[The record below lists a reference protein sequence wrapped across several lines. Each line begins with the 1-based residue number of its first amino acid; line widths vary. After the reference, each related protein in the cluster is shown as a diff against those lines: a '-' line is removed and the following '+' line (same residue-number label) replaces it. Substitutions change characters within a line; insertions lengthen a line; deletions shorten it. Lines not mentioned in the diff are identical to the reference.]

1 MTREYSERERRN
13 LESVRKLMAPPPGFD
28 PSTLFAE
35 DAVWWN
41 GLPRLHAPGGSC
53 EHRGI
58 EAIRRLMSGAGTD
71 RRHLGID
78 AYDLSTVRY
87 EDVVEIVD
95 GDRVV
100 RQQTMH
106 ARTQAGR
113 DYCNVYCFVFQ
124 FDAGGRI
131 AYLTE
136 HWNTW
141 WADRFLFDQRAPAPP
156 QPPAGPPR

>member
-1 MTREYSERERRN
+1 MAHEYSAVELLN
-13 LESVRKLMAPPPGFD
+13 LESVRTLMAPPPGFD
-28 PSTLFAE
+28 ITTLFAE

-41 GLPRLHAPGGSC
+41 GLPRLHAPGASC

-58 EAIRRLMSGAGTD
+58 EAIRALLHGSGKD
-71 RRHLGID
+71 RRELGID

-87 EDVVEIVD
+87 ENVIEVVD

-106 ARTQAGR
+106 AKTRSGR
-113 DYCNVYCFVFQ
+113 DYCNVYCFVFE
-124 FDAGGRI
+124 FDAAGRI

-141 WADRFLFDQRAPAPP
+141 YADRFLFDQIAPT
-156 QPPAGPPR
+156 PPRAGGS